1 MNFCKNT
8 DGFSLKKDN
17 IGFDFKTAQIPT
29 EKDGFFVLTASGNV
43 PVPEIHA
50 CDRLLLPVDEG
61 IAVTADEKYEKGQF
75 DCECIGGSFCSR
87 EGTMGMIIVERAKK
101 FLLIAIENTPFLCLI
116 AAAKITVQSRFAKT
130 GGEKLNDN
138 ILFNGFMFLTA
149 AIIFLPFLIKNG
161 ASVITL
167 LMGAV
172 MGILSVVFQ
181 IFYICAF
188 SKGKMALTV
197 IINNFSMLLPTAV
210 SAAFLN
216 ENFGLFKVVGTVLA
230 LVSLVLSVS
239 PDSTEENLTKKSNN
253 AIWLICTLLV
263 FLSNGFISINQKL
276 YSVFTDKIEVFEFVA
291 AAYLTASFLSAM
303 ILTAIN
309 IKNHVRASADKK
321 TVISSVIVGVMLG
334 VFQCLNTYSA
344 SVLPGT
350 VLYPAYNCG
359 VSVLCATVG
368 AVIFREKLT
377 KKQGIGVA
385 VGIFAIVLLCI

>member
-1 MNFCKNT
+1 M
-8 DGFSLKKDN
+8 
-17 IGFDFKTAQIPT
+17 
-29 EKDGFFVLTASGNV
+29 
-43 PVPEIHA
+43 
-50 CDRLLLPVDEG
+50 
-61 IAVTADEKYEKGQF
+61 KY
-75 DCECIGGSFCSR
+75 
-87 EGTMGMIIVERAKK
+87 
-101 FLLIAIENTPFLCLI
+101 LLIPLLCLI

-161 ASVITL
+161 ASAITL

-216 ENFGLFKVVGTVLA
+216 ESFGLFKVVGTVLA

-303 ILTAIN
+303 ILTDVN

-359 VSVLCATVG
+359 VSVLCAAVG